1 MTTISETTAKKPER
15 GPDAAD
21 VLRTHFTT
29 LSFLGGTVGAMG
41 TEAVLV
47 RAFPDLAPYR
57 FQIWF
62 QILYMTVVFPA
73 LPALEWNRRPD
84 LGFVVEHRSALSVGR
99 WLLLAVFLSVAAI
112 PAASDVKDFV
122 AVMVCFFAGF
132 CAALADLAATEA
144 SLRALV
150 SRRGPPATTLP
161 RDRAGKH
168 AATTVSEPT
177 PSKIQVPINKGPGA
191 QESGGEIERRSLVES
206 VAPRSTDVE
215 KQHYQDRGDKNVGGP
230 CEHIAD
236 HGPGE
241 RVVSKDRLGIADVL
255 RTHFTTLSFLG
266 GTVGATGTGAV
277 LVWTLPYSVG
287 DPFALAL
294 YSVGYYFPFALALYY
309 AMFVLAGLPALA
321 RDRSGPGFVFDNRSA
336 LSVGRWL
343 LLAVFPS
350 VAAIPATPETL
361 YFLTMVLGGCTGLC
375 AALADFG
382 ATKASLDARE
392 SRR

>member
-15 GPDAAD
+15 GPGAAD

-99 WLLLAVFLSVAAI
+99 WLLLAVFLSVVAI
-112 PAASDVKDFV
+112 PVVSDAKDFV

-132 CAALADLAATEA
+132 CAALADLGATEA

-150 SRRGPPATTLP
+150 ARREPPATTLP
-161 RDRAGKH
+161 RDRAGNR

-177 PSKIQVPINKGPGA
+177 PSKIQVPINKGPDA
-191 QESGGEIERRSLVES
+191 EESGGEIERRSLVES
-206 VAPRSTDVE
+206 VAPRGTDVE
-215 KQHYQDRGDKNVGGP
+215 KRHRQDRGDKEDGDQHV
-230 CEHIAD
+230 D
-236 HGPGE
+236 KGPGE
-241 RVVSKDRLGIADVL
+241 RVVSKDLLGIADVL
-255 RTHFTTLSFLG
+255 RVHFTTLSFLG
-266 GTVGATGTGAV
+266 GTLGAAGTGAV

-375 AALADFG
+375 AALADLG

-392 SRR
+392 SRQ